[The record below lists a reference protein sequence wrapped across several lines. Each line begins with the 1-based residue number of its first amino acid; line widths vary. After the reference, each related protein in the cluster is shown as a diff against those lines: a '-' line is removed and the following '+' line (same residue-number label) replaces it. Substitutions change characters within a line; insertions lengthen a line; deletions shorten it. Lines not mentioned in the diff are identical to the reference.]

1 MSILNLRDERPPD
14 APDPTE
20 DLVLPEEPPGLAAIR
35 NWIQKPRPRLNR
47 VRWGV
52 RLWAGWIRDHLRN
65 ATKWIS
71 EHGRPALRRASKVIS
86 WAGRVAAKAAPLLQV
101 LGQTTR
107 QISGILREWTAP
119 GSALAKAFPRLA
131 ATARRL
137 GDYGVRLVRTATR
150 MAGIGQHLRRGG
162 RLLDEGEGNDP
173 PPEDND
179 DDHDDLPDDLP
190 GARRVLPV
198 RPDSSGDVKTK
209 SDAPSKN
216 GGERQRLAGRSQKVA
231 TAPEPSPPKRRL
243 ITTPDGTAV
252 APSGPDRR
260 ARIRQEKFPLDL
272 YGRIVALGPRPR
284 THVLRPVIVAI
295 LRHRGSTTPAELGEL
310 LQMDPANLTK
320 RHLSPMVGEGVL
332 KRLHPEVVNHPAQA
346 YRPRTVRSGNSD
358 RA

>member
-1 MSILNLRDERPPD
+1 MSTLNLRDERRPPD

-20 DLVLPEEPPGLAAIR
+20 EVVSPEEPPGLAAIR
-35 NWIQKPRPRLNR
+35 NWIQKPRPRLSR

-71 EHGRPALRRASKVIS
+71 EHGRSALRRVSKVIS
-86 WAGRVAAKAAPLLQV
+86 WAGRVAAKAAPLLQW

-107 QISGILREWTAP
+107 QISGILGEWTAP

-137 GDYGVRLVRTATR
+137 GDYGVRLMRTATR
-150 MAGIGQHLRRGG
+150 MAGIGEHLRRGG

-173 PPEDND
+173 PPEDD
-179 DDHDDLPDDLP
+179 DDDDLPADLP
-190 GARRVLPV
+190 GARRLLPV
-198 RPDSSGDVKTK
+198 RPDRSGDEKAK
-209 SDAPSKN
+209 PDAPSKN
-216 GGERQRLAGRSQKVA
+216 GAERRRLARRDHEVV
-231 TAPEPSPPKRRL
+231 TAPEPNPAKRRL

-284 THVLRPVIVAI
+284 KHVLRPVIVAM
-295 LRHRGSTTPAELGEL
+295 LRHRGWTTPAELGEL
-310 LQMDPANLTK
+310 LNMDPANLTK
-320 RHLSPMVGEGVL
+320 RHLTPLVAEEIL
-332 KRLHPEVVNHPAQA
+332 ERRHPDAVNHPVQA
-346 YRPRTVRSGNSD
+346 YRARPL
-358 RA
+358 RAQ

>member
-1 MSILNLRDERPPD
+1 MSTLNLRDERRPPD

-20 DLVLPEEPPGLAAIR
+20 DRILPEEPPGLAAIR
-35 NWIQKPRPRLNR
+35 NWIQKPRPRLSR

-71 EHGRPALRRASKVIS
+71 EHGRSALRRVSKVIS
-86 WAGRVAAKAAPLLQV
+86 WAGRVAAKAAPLLQA

-119 GSALAKAFPRLA
+119 AALWRRLSPRLA

-179 DDHDDLPDDLP
+179 DLPDDLP

-198 RPDSSGDVKTK
+198 RPDSSGDVKSK

-216 GGERQRLAGRSQKVA
+216 GGDRHRLARRDHKVA

-272 YGRIVALGPRPR
+272 YGRVVALGPRPR
-284 THVLRPVIVAI
+284 KHVPPSGHCRGARTPGLDHARRTWGTA
-295 LRHRGSTTPAELGEL
+295 RHGFGESDETPS
-310 LQMDPANLTK
+310 DPDGPPK
-320 RHLSPMVGEGVL
+320 P
-332 KRLHPEVVNHPAQA
+332 
-346 YRPRTVRSGNSD
+346 PRTAPSGGGQPPFSGVP
-358 RA
+358 A

>member
-1 MSILNLRDERPPD
+1 MSTLNLRDERLPPD

-20 DLVLPEEPPGLAAIR
+20 EVVFAGRATRSGRDPELDPETAPPTEPRPAGASGCGLAGFAI
-35 NWIQKPRPRLNR
+35 
-47 VRWGV
+47 
-52 RLWAGWIRDHLRN
+52 HLRN

-71 EHGRPALRRASKVIS
+71 EHGRPALRRVSKVIS
-86 WAGRVAAKAAPLLQV
+86 WAGRVAAKAAPLLEA

-150 MAGIGQHLRRGG
+150 LAGIGEHLRRGG
-162 RLLDEGEGNDP
+162 RRLDPGEENDP
-173 PPEDND
+173 PPEDD
-179 DDHDDLPDDLP
+179 DDDDDDLPDDLP
-190 GARRVLPV
+190 GARRLLPV
-198 RPDSSGDVKTK
+198 RPDRSGDEKAK
-209 SDAPSKN
+209 PDAPSKN
-216 GGERQRLAGRSQKVA
+216 GGERHRLARRDHKVA

-272 YGRIVALGPRPR
+272 YGRVVALGPRPR
-284 THVLRPVIVAI
+284 KHVLRPVIVAV
-295 LRHRGSTTPAELGEL
+295 LQHRGWTTPAELGEL

-320 RHLSPMVGEGVL
+320 RHLTPLVREGL
-332 KRLHPEVVNHPAQA
+332 LDRLHPDMVNHPAQA
-346 YRPRTVRSGNSD
+346 YRPASLPAR
-358 RA
+358 

>member
-1 MSILNLRDERPPD
+1 MSILNLRDERLPPD
-14 APDPTE
+14 PPDPPE
-20 DLVLPEEPPGLAAIR
+20 DLVLPDEPPGLAAIR

-52 RLWAGWIRDHLRN
+52 RLWARWIRDQLRY

-71 EHGRPALRRASKVIS
+71 EHCRPALRRVSKVIS
-86 WAGRVAAKAAPLLQV
+86 WAGRIAAKAAPLLHA

-131 ATARRL
+131 AIARRL

-162 RLLDEGEGNDP
+162 RLLDQGEENDP
-173 PPEDND
+173 PP
-179 DDHDDLPDDLP
+179 DDHDDNNDDLPDDLP

-216 GGERQRLAGRSQKVA
+216 GGDRRRLVRRDHEVA
-231 TAPEPSPPKRRL
+231 TAPKPSPPKRRL

-272 YGRIVALGPRPR
+272 YGRVVALGPRPR
-284 THVLRPVIVAI
+284 KHVLRPVIVAV
-295 LRHRGSTTPAELGEL
+295 LRHRGWTTPAELGEL

-320 RHLSPMVGEGVL
+320 RHLTPLVSEGL
-332 KRLHPEVVNHPAQA
+332 LEREHPEVINHPAQA
-346 YRPRTVRSGNSD
+346 YRATSVHNP
-358 RA
+358 